1 VWLARHFG
9 EAGVLA
15 GLDLNTVNMILLLLA
30 LLLHWRPRRMV
41 RAVFQG
47 APAASGVLLQ
57 FPFYG
62 GIFGMIAFTGLSD
75 RIAGWLVQAS
85 NQFFY
90 PPLIALYSCVLGVFV
105 PSGGSKW
112 VIEAPY
118 VLDAGHR
125 LGVDPGWLV
134 VVYDLG
140 EASANLLQPFW
151 MLPTLAIL
159 GLKARDVMGYTFA
172 MFLVCFPVAIVTVTL
187 LAPHVG

>member
-1 VWLARHFG
+1 MIRHPNNSGLQMDQVTRLYVPAYFVRELRVWQGDDLVLSMDGGISISEDPTISADPAANLKRVLDHIQSAR
-9 EAGVLA
+9 
-15 GLDLNTVNMILLLLA
+15 
-30 LLLHWRPRRMV
+30 
-41 RAVFQG
+41 RAAI
-47 APAASGVLLQ
+47 APA
-57 FPFYG
+57 
-62 GIFGMIAFTGLSD
+62 TE
-75 RIAGWLVQAS
+75 VQ
-85 NQFFY
+85 
-90 PPLIALYSCVLGVFV
+90 LIAV
-105 PSGGSKW
+105 SKGHGAEH
-112 VIEAPY
+112 ILP